1 LRMEPAIRNSDPP
14 AAEARAVRL
23 WQHHEVKIARTVLL
37 ICAMLGSLGPPIFF
51 LAVRHF
57 HLESETAN
65 WLVSM
70 WPRSQGSVALEDRT
84 AAANMLVTYG
94 EMAGANMLAY
104 TVIGWCAA
112 FVFSRVF
119 RRGAR
124 AEDPESPAE

>member
-1 LRMEPAIRNSDPP
+1 M
-14 AAEARAVRL
+14 
-23 WQHHEVKIARTVLL
+23 
-37 ICAMLGSLGPPIFF
+37 ICAMLASLVPPIFF

-70 WPRSQGSVALEDRT
+70 WPRSQASVALEDRT

-104 TVIGWCAA
+104 SVIGWCAA

-119 RRGAR
+119 RRGAKAKNR
-124 AEDPESPAE
+124 ESPTE

>member
-1 LRMEPAIRNSDPP
+1 MI
-14 AAEARAVRL
+14 
-23 WQHHEVKIARTVLL
+23 
-37 ICAMLGSLGPPIFF
+37 GSLVPPIFF

-70 WPRSQGSVALEDRT
+70 WPRSLASVALEDRS

-94 EMAGANMLAY
+94 ELAGATMLTY
-104 TVIGWCAA
+104 TVIGWCGV

-119 RRGAR
+119 RRGAK
-124 AEDPESPAE
+124 AKDPGSPTE

>member
-1 LRMEPAIRNSDPP
+1 M
-14 AAEARAVRL
+14 
-23 WQHHEVKIARTVLL
+23 KIAKTVLL
-37 ICAMLGSLGPPIFF
+37 ICAMLGSLVPPIFF

-70 WPRSQGSVALEDRT
+70 WPRSQASVALEDRT

-94 EMAGANMLAY
+94 EMAGASMLTY

-112 FVFSRVF
+112 FVFSRF
-119 RRGAR
+119 FSREAK
-124 AEDPESPAE
+124 AKESGSAD

>member
-1 LRMEPAIRNSDPP
+1 
-14 AAEARAVRL
+14 
-23 WQHHEVKIARTVLL
+23 
-37 ICAMLGSLGPPIFF
+37 MLASLVPPIFF

-70 WPRSQGSVALEDRT
+70 WPRSQASVALEDRT

-94 EMAGANMLAY
+94 ELAAANMLTY
-104 TVIGWCAA
+104 SVIGWCAA

-119 RRGAR
+119 RRGAK
-124 AEDPESPAE
+124 AKEPGIPN